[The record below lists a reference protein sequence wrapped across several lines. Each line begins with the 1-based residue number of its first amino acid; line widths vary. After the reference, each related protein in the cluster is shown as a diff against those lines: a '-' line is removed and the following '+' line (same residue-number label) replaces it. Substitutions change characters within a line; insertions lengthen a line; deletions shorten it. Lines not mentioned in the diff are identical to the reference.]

1 MQDAVNHL
9 TDENEGLATE
19 RQVLLE
25 SLCAQTEKLEN
36 ARMQIDHLKVLNSF
50 YKCRIFILFEVEQ
63 VLESLSVSV
72 TATPL
77 HISGF
82 VGERK

>member
-1 MQDAVNHL
+1 MNCSFLFHNIPLFQELGDLQDAVNHL

-36 ARMQIDHLKVLNSF
+36 ARMQIDHLKVL
-50 YKCRIFILFEVEQ
+50 I
-63 VLESLSVSV
+63 SLS
-72 TATPL
+72 
-77 HISGF
+77 GW
-82 VGERK
+82 

>member
-1 MQDAVNHL
+1 MAVILCFQELGDLQDAVNHL

-36 ARMQIDHLKVLNSF
+36 ARMQIDHLKVF
-50 YKCRIFILFEVEQ
+50 KV
-63 VLESLSVSV
+63 
-72 TATPL
+72 
-77 HISGF
+77 
-82 VGERK
+82 